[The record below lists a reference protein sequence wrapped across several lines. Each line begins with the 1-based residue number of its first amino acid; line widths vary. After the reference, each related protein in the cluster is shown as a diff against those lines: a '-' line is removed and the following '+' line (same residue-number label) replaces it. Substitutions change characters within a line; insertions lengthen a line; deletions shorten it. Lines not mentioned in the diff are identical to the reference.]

1 MLCTGYDFLAG
12 NPPSA
17 DLVYHWACLP
27 RKHTMLYCTCRLQ
40 EDKSIMYKDIANE
53 LLSFIQKSPSCF
65 HAVNTMK
72 DMLLEDGYTE
82 LRECEAWTLE
92 MGGKYF
98 TTRNGSSLIA
108 FHIGSSLEDYHF
120 QVTSSHSD
128 SPTFKVKEEAVL
140 KGKGGYLQLN
150 TEGYGGML
158 CATWMDRPLS
168 LAGRVLVKEGNTFTS
183 RLVSF
188 DRDLLL
194 IPNVAIH
201 MNRDVNNGMKYNNQI
216 DMLPLFSAGECN
228 EGDYAQLL
236 ADELGCAKEDILG
249 TDLYLVNRMAPSIWG
264 VKEEFISSP
273 KLDDLQCAFTSLK
286 ALLHGT
292 NEQAVNVFA
301 CFDNEEVGSGTKQG
315 ACSTFLYDVLQRIND
330 NLGYTKEDY
339 YRAVAKSFMVSCDN
353 AHAVHPNHPEKTD
366 DTNCTYM
373 NKGIVVKFS
382 ANQKYTTD
390 AVSSAV
396 FAGICEKAEVPVQ
409 HFANRSDAAG
419 GSTLGNL
426 SSQKVSMHTVDI
438 GLAQLAMH
446 SSYETAG
453 IKDSEYMIRALTTFY
468 NTNLHITDSE
478 TIEVA

>member
-1 MLCTGYDFLAG
+1 
-12 NPPSA
+12 
-17 DLVYHWACLP
+17 
-27 RKHTMLYCTCRLQ
+27 
-40 EDKSIMYKDIANE
+40 MYKDIANE

-92 MGGKYF
+92 KGGKYF

-201 MNRDVNNGMKYNNQI
+201 MNRDVNNGVKLNAQKET
-216 DMLPLFSAGECN
+216 LPVVSYVKEKL
-228 EGDYAQLL
+228 EGNIIL
-236 ADELGCAKEDILG
+236 EEVAKKLNVAPSDILEM
-249 TDLYLVNRMAPSIWG
+249 DLFLYPTEKSCMVGLN
-264 VKEEFISSP
+264 EEFISASR
-273 KLDDLQCAFTSLK
+273 LDDLSMVYSGLH
-286 ALLHGT
+286 ALLNSSSASG
-292 NEQAVNVFA
+292 VNVLA
-301 CFDNEEVGSGTKQG
+301 CFDNEEVGSTSKQG
-315 ACSTFLYDVLQRIND
+315 ANSPFLGTTLERIAVS
-330 NLGYTKEDY
+330 LGKSREDY
-339 YRAVAKSFMVSCDN
+339 FRALAHSFIISADVA
-353 AHAVHPNHPEKTD
+353 HLLHPNYPEKSD
-366 DTNCTYM
+366 PTNKVLPG
-373 NKGIVVKFS
+373 NGPAIKLS
-382 ANQKYTTD
+382 ASCSYTTD
-390 AVSSAV
+390 SDSFGV
-396 FAGICEKAEVPVQ
+396 FAHLCDSNNIPYQVFV
-409 HFANRSDAAG
+409 NRSDERG
-419 GSTLGNL
+419 GSTIGPVTA
-426 SSQKVSMHTVDI
+426 SHVAIRSVDI
-438 GLAQLAMH
+438 GTPMLSMH
-446 SSYETAG
+446 SARELMASADF
-453 IKDSEYMIRALTTFY
+453 IHTTSAMLAFY
-468 NTNLHITDSE
+468 NL
-478 TIEVA
+478 